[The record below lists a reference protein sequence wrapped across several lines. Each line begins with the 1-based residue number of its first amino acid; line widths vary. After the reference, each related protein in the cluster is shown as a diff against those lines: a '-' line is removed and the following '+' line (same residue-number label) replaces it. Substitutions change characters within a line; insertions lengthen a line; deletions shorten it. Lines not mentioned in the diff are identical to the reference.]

1 MPVRQR
7 RRRRRSATARSATA
21 TRSATRTIAQ
31 AIDAGAASV
40 EALGAATR
48 AGTGCGSCKTE
59 LAQILSKHA
68 PAPKVAAAG

>member
-1 MPVRQR
+1 MVCNCNRV
-7 RRRRRSATARSATA
+7 SA
-21 TRSATRTIAQ
+21 AQ
-31 AIDAGAASV
+31 IKEAIDAGAASV
-40 EALGAATR
+40 EAVGAATR